1 MKMGGT
7 VIFRCAGLR
16 AALLASCLAWTGMA
30 ASAELVVMLDSGSE
44 GVPDAV
50 VSLHSPE
57 AAAALVPGQADLD
70 QRDSQFDP
78 RVLAITRGTT
88 VGFPNRDKVR
98 HHVYSFSPVKRFELP
113 LFSGRAGT
121 PVTFD
126 RVGVATLGC
135 NIHDWMIAH
144 VVVLDTP
151 YFARSDAAGRAVL
164 DAPPGTYSLR
174 VWHERLAP
182 GTPVDRELVLD
193 DRGRAESI
201 TLELAAP
208 APPRASDRRLRR
220 PAGQDP
226 GR

>member
-1 MKMGGT
+1 MHMGGI
-7 VIFRCAGLR
+7 VSLRNAGLQI
-16 AALLASCLAWTGMA
+16 ALLASGLASIGTA
-30 ASAELVVMLDSGSE
+30 PAVELAITLEAGGE
-44 GVPDAV
+44 GVGNAV

-57 AAAALVPGQADLD
+57 AEAALVPGQADLD
-70 QRDSQFDP
+70 QRDGQFDP

-88 VGFPNRDKVR
+88 VGFPNSDKVR

-126 RVGVATLGC
+126 RAGVATLGC
-135 NIHDWMIAH
+135 NIHDWMVAH

-182 GTPVDRELVLD
+182 GTPVGRELVLD
-193 DRGRAESI
+193 ERGRAESI